1 MKKQH
6 FVLSATVVAVS
17 LALAAC
23 GGSGS
28 LTAGSSTTTQ
38 GVITGFGSV
47 FVNGVEYD
55 TGNSTTIDMEGVD
68 SPESALKVG
77 MLVTLQG
84 AVNADGKTGIA
95 TAIKYANQMEGVV
108 NANTVA
114 ANETGTLTV
123 MGETVNVTPDTIFE
137 SKVAGITSPNLIQ
150 LGNIAEVSGYASST
164 GVVTATRIE
173 VKAAALAAGEVIELK
188 GTISGLD
195 TANKSFMLGSVTVDY
210 SGVTPADLPN
220 VALADDQYVEVKT
233 TTTYAG
239 TGNLIAASI
248 ELTDDG
254 VKGHDGQEG
263 EDLEVKGMVTADF
276 TNSKFELN
284 GRSVTVDANTEFD
297 HGDTTQL
304 LTGTKVKVETHFDA
318 NGNLVADSIEFK
330 QASELE
336 FAGTLEAVDTTA
348 GTVTIMGQ
356 VFYVDNNTVML
367 DDSDAA
373 VRFFKLSDLSV
384 ASSDHLEMNAYL
396 DSTTGHL
403 IATKLERNNIPTSA
417 SEAMVTGT
425 ADTTSALM
433 VSGITVDTSTA
444 TGTLPT
450 LSTGSKVE
458 ITGTYSNGVLYA
470 SLVTLVN

>member
-318 NGNLVADSIEFK
+318 NGNLVADSVEFK

-403 IATKLERNNIPTSA
+403 IATKLERKNIPSA

-470 SLVTLVN
+470 SQVTLVN

>member
-233 TTTYAG
+233 TTTYVS

-318 NGNLVADSIEFK
+318 NGNLVADSVEFK

-403 IATKLERNNIPTSA
+403 IATKLERKNIPSA

-470 SLVTLVN
+470 SQVTLVN

>member
-114 ANETGTLTV
+114 ANGTGTLTV

-233 TTTYAG
+233 TTTYVS

-318 NGNLVADSIEFK
+318 NGNLVADSVEFK

-425 ADTTSALM
+425 ADTTSGLT
-433 VSGITVDTSTA
+433 VSGIAVDTSTA
-444 TGTLPT
+444 TGTVPA
-450 LSTGSKVE
+450 LSNGSKVE

-470 SLVTLVN
+470 NQVTLYP

>member
-1 MKKQH
+1 MKKQYLA
-6 FVLSATVVAVS
+6 LSATVVAVS

-318 NGNLVADSIEFK
+318 NGNLVADSVEFK

-403 IATKLERNNIPTSA
+403 IATKLERKNIPSA

-470 SLVTLVN
+470 SQVTLVN